1 VSVTDPKASVKVT
14 THNEAGRISAK
25 MVIPLAGYSTE
36 PITVSLSDSDTASI
50 ASQAV
55 GALPPQGTSG
65 KNFQFKTRDD
75 GVQKVK
81 LQNLTPRQPGMF
93 KLIVKTKHWF
103 TAAAANQSAT
113 DTTLRVRIGNLC
125 FPHAATRKVD

>member
-1 VSVTDPKASVKVT
+1 
-14 THNEAGRISAK
+14 

-36 PITVSLSDSDTASI
+36 PVTVSLSDSDTASI

-65 KNFQFKTRDD
+65 KNWQFKTRAD

-81 LQNLTPRQPGMF
+81 LQNLASRQPGMF
-93 KLIVKTKHWF
+93 KLTVKTKHWF
-103 TAAAANQSAT
+103 TAAAANQIAP
-113 DTTLRVRIGNLC
+113 DTTLTVRIGNLC